1 MNYGSV
7 QEEID
12 EKQSQVAK
20 VNGKYIAQ
28 IFVFGILLISLVV
41 CVGLFYHANHWKRV
55 PQISFSSSQSLKS
68 NHNFKSQLQIENQ
81 KNEFALSGFCYKVDT
96 RVRNFDIAIVLQEAG
111 SKGYIIIPTHMVIR
125 NDLSKNENRTNKIG
139 NFAMYDA
146 SGFETKI
153 RKADLGRRK
162 KYKVYILYRSNSENI
177 LFDTGESIYNE

>member
-68 NHNFKSQLQIENQ
+68 NHNFKSQLKLKIKRMNLLYPV
-81 KNEFALSGFCYKVDT
+81 FAIK
-96 RVRNFDIAIVLQEAG
+96 
-111 SKGYIIIPTHMVIR
+111 
-125 NDLSKNENRTNKIG
+125 
-139 NFAMYDA
+139 
-146 SGFETKI
+146 
-153 RKADLGRRK
+153 
-162 KYKVYILYRSNSENI
+162 
-177 LFDTGESIYNE
+177 